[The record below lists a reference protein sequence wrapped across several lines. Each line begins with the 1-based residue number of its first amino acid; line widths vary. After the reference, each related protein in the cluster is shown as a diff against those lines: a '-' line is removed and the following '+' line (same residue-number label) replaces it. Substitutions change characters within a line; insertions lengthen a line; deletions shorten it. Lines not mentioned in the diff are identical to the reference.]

1 MTAEISVFILAFNE
15 EANIRGCLESLR
27 GSFDDIVIVD
37 SYSTDETL
45 SIGEEFG
52 CRIVQHEFENQALQC
67 NWALEAVD
75 FRYDWILRMDSD
87 EILPDKLKAELAD
100 LARTLDDSVTG
111 IYLNRRQYFMNRWL
125 RHGGIYPHHIL
136 RVFRTGAGKYE
147 NKSQEHFVLNHGT
160 AIKAKNDFL
169 EDNRNNDLKFWLR
182 KHDYLADHEIGDT
195 LGITRDEEGDLEPR
209 LLGEKVQRTRWLK
222 QNVYQRSPLLLRAL
236 FYFLYRYF
244 IRLGFL
250 DGVPGLIYY
259 VHQSFWFR
267 FFVDSRIYEMRSGWK
282 NVRNDYRGI

>member
-15 EANIRGCLESLR
+15 AANIRGCLESLR

-52 CRIVQHEFENQALQC
+52 CRIVQHEFENHALQC
-67 NWALEAVD
+67 NWALETVD

-87 EILPDKLKAELAD
+87 EILPDKLKVELAD

-125 RHGGIYPHHIL
+125 RHGGTYPHRIL
-136 RVFRTGAGKYE
+136 RVFRAGAGKYE
-147 NKSQEHFVLNHGT
+147 NKTEEHFVLKRGT
-160 AIKAKNDFL
+160 AINAKNDFL

-182 KHDYLADHEIGDT
+182 KHGDLSDQEMMDTSGVTQSGEDYLQ
-195 LGITRDEEGDLEPR
+195 PR
-209 LLGEKVQRTRWLK
+209 LLGKKVQRIRWLK
-222 QNVYQRSPLLLRAL
+222 QNVYQRSPLFLRAL
-236 FYFLYRYF
+236 LLFLYRYF
-244 IRLGFL
+244 ILLGFL
-250 DGVPGLIYY
+250 DGMPGFIYY
-259 VHQSFWFR
+259 VNQTFWYR

-282 NVRNDYRGI
+282 KVRNDYRDI